1 MLYRKIRHFIVIHLA
16 SDSDKI
22 LLVEG
27 ARQVG
32 KSYIIRDVGTEMF
45 TNFIELNFV
54 KDSEGSHV
62 FKDVKSV
69 DDFYILLSSLYGS
82 RLGDKTDT
90 LIFLDEIQEYPQYV
104 TWLKFLREDGRYRFI
119 ASGSFLGLS
128 LRDTTSLPVGSVVRK
143 VMYPLDF
150 EEFLIAN
157 DFGADA
163 LQMMRERFTNEEPI
177 IEGLHNRVMDLFK
190 RYLLVG
196 GMPDAV
202 NAYLL
207 THNIADVRQVQ
218 DDIHRM
224 YLADASKY
232 EEDFGKRLRIRR
244 IYEMVPSQMENK
256 KKRVV
261 AKDIDGKKGAR
272 FAQYRDE
279 FEYLLSSGITLG
291 VDGISNPKF
300 PLVES
305 LVKNLVKLYMNDVG
319 LLSGILYR
327 YNVAPILSDTAS
339 VNLGSLYENVVA
351 QELVAHGH
359 RLYYYDNR
367 KVGEVDFLLNDYQ
380 HMSPLPVEVKS
391 GKDYTVHSALN
402 RFLSVKDYGIS
413 RAIVLSNNRE
423 VRLTDKGVTYM
434 PIYNVMF
441 LDSTGASADSPLYI

>member
-1 MLYRKIRHFIVIHLA
+1 MLYRKIRQFIINHLT

-45 TNFIELNFV
+45 ANFIELNFV
-54 KDSEGSHV
+54 KDSEGSRV

-82 RLGDKTDT
+82 RLGDKTNT

-128 LRDTTSLPVGSVVRK
+128 LRDTISLPVGSVVRK
-143 VMYPLDF
+143 VMYPLDL

-163 LQMMRERFTNEEPI
+163 LQMMRERFNNEEPI

-202 NAYLL
+202 NAYLS

-327 YNVAPILSDTAS
+327 YNVAPVLNDVAS

-351 QELVAHGH
+351 QELMAHGH

-367 KVGEVDFLLNDYQ
+367 KVGEVDFLLNDYE
-380 HMSPLPVEVKS
+380 HLSPLPVEVKS

-402 RFLSVKDYGIS
+402 RFFSVKDYGIS
-413 RAIVLSNNRE
+413 RAIVLSNSRE
-423 VRLTDKGVTYM
+423 VRATDKGVVYM
-434 PIYNVMF
+434 PVYNVMF
-441 LDSTGASADSPLYI
+441 LDSTGATADSPLYI

>member
-1 MLYRKIRHFIVIHLA
+1 
-16 SDSDKI
+16 
-22 LLVEG
+22 
-27 ARQVG
+27 
-32 KSYIIRDVGTEMF
+32 MF

-143 VMYPLDF
+143 VMYSLDF

-157 DFGADA
+157 DFGVDA

-327 YNVAPILSDTAS
+327 YNVAPVLSDVAS

-413 RAIVLSNNRE
+413 RAIVLSNSRE

>member
-1 MLYRKIRHFIVIHLA
+1 MLYRKIRHFIVSHLA

-45 TNFIELNFV
+45 ANFIELNFV
-54 KDSEGSHV
+54 KDSEGSRV

-150 EEFLIAN
+150 EEFLFAN

-202 NAYLL
+202 NAYLS

-232 EEDFGKRLRIRR
+232 EDDFGKRLRIRR

-272 FAQYRDE
+272 FAQYHDE

-327 YNVAPILSDTAS
+327 YNVAPVLSDVAS

-380 HMSPLPVEVKS
+380 HLSPLPVEVKS

-413 RAIVLSNNRE
+413 RAIVLSNSRE
-423 VRLTDKGVTYM
+423 VRTTDKGVVYM
-434 PIYNVMF
+434 PVYNVMF
-441 LDSTGASADSPLYI
+441 LDSTGATADSPLYI

>member
-1 MLYRKIRHFIVIHLA
+1 MLYRKIRHFIVSHLA

>member
-1 MLYRKIRHFIVIHLA
+1 MLYRKIRHVIVSHLA